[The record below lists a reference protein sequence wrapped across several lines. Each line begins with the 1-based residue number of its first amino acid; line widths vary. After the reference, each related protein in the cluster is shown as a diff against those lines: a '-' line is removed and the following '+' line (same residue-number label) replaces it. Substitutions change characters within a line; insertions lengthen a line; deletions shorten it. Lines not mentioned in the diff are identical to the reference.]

1 MWSLYN
7 WLASVRLGQSFDQ
20 PKYWLSYSC
29 DDILM
34 FHFLINGW
42 LLLPIFLY
50 LLLISIPIVT
60 CSTSIGLLVLA
71 ACSCRRSTF
80 QLPKPFCLWLNCPT
94 NATYMPTLAVW
105 TPVLGLLQP
114 ITTHLAG
121 FWEPNAVAQAV
132 EENETVFQQ
141 GDPGLSLE
149 VCGRFNREKWM
160 INNKN
165 ISGNPSYNFIYKPL

>member
-1 MWSLYN
+1 
-7 WLASVRLGQSFDQ
+7 
-20 PKYWLSYSC
+20 
-29 DDILM
+29 
-34 FHFLINGW
+34 
-42 LLLPIFLY
+42 
-50 LLLISIPIVT
+50 
-60 CSTSIGLLVLA
+60 
-71 ACSCRRSTF
+71 
-80 QLPKPFCLWLNCPT
+80 
-94 NATYMPTLAVW
+94 
-105 TPVLGLLQP
+105 LLQP